1 MKISVRPVRLFWML
15 AAMAGLVGCGRSSPP
30 SEQRASHGQACSG
43 EAPAE
48 GREKLQTASDRLFQI
63 AGSDTGNPGREA
75 KRAADADDFRF
86 VGYSALVPGIV
97 PAAYGVACRPDLSQD
112 AQRAFVGPIF
122 AASDVPASAADH
134 RTEAVAAANYSR
146 FGRAFNAALLAD
158 PRYPYRDICRAAS
171 PGHAPKPVAAGIRP
185 QEYGF
190 RDLAPTDRPIDLHE
204 AARRGTADALRRLI
218 KAGPAKVDVADPLG
232 MTPLAWAVAYRRS
245 EQAAIL
251 LEAGARPAGAIC
263 GDQIAPTAPIQIAR
277 AMEWRAMVEAMLP
290 HVPAVQ
296 VAMLKDAPVL
306 TPDNRLAVNAALAA
320 IMKHHG
326 DRLHSNAGRA
336 SHAILVV
343 DRRGRAEGC
352 KIEPATSPTDLGDDI
367 CQALRGGRWTPAR
380 ALFGEA
386 VRGEAR
392 MRIYFT
398 GP

>member
-1 MKISVRPVRLFWML
+1 MKIRGHPVRFFWML
-15 AAMAGLVGCGRSSPP
+15 AAIAGLMGCDRSSPP
-30 SEQRASHGQACSG
+30 SEQRVSHGQACSG
-43 EAPAE
+43 EASAQ
-48 GREKLQTASDRLFQI
+48 GRERLQTASDRLFQI
-63 AGSDTGNPGREA
+63 AASGTGNAVREA
-75 KRAADADDFRF
+75 KRAADAGDFRF

-112 AQRAFVGPIF
+112 AQRSFVGPIF
-122 AASDVPASAADH
+122 AASDVPASAANH
-134 RTEAVAAANYSR
+134 RAEAETAANYSR
-146 FGRAFNAALLAD
+146 FGRAFNATLLAD
-158 PRYPYRDICRAAS
+158 PRYPYRDICRAAATVH
-171 PGHAPKPVAAGIRP
+171 PPKPIVAGIRP

-190 RDLAPTDRPIDLHE
+190 RDLASTDRPIDLHG

-245 EQAAIL
+245 KQVAIL
-251 LEAGARPAGAIC
+251 LEAGARPAGASC

-277 AMEWRAMVEAMLP
+277 AMGWRAMVEAMLP

-306 TPDNRLAVNAALAA
+306 TPDNRLALNAALAA
-320 IMKHHG
+320 IMKRHG

-352 KIEPATSPTDLGDDI
+352 KIEPATSPSDLGDDI
-367 CQALRGGRWTPAR
+367 CQVLRGRRWMPAR
-380 ALFGEA
+380 ALFGEP